1 MVIALDRQERGRDE
15 RSAIQE
21 VEESLCI
28 RVASI
33 VKLEHLLEYLQEN
46 PEHEQDVAK
55 IQAYR
60 EQYGVS

>member
-33 VKLEHLLEYLQEN
+33 VKLEHLLEYLQAQTGRSE
-46 PEHEQDVAK
+46 DVAK
-55 IQAYR
+55 IETYR
-60 EQYGVS
+60 EQYGV